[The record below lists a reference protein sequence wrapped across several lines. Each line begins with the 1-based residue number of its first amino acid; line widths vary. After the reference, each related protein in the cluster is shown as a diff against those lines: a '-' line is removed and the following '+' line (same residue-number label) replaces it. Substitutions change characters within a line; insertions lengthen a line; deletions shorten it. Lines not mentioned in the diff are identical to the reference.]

1 MSGSPLSLARYMDKY
16 KLKQESKAF
25 QLLSKLLHMDP
36 KKRLNAQSALD
47 DTYFQEEPRPQ
58 DNAFGEDKIPYPKR
72 EYLNDDDGDDKG
84 SAKLSSSKTDG
95 VPSSKRMRTLQVKIY
110 SGWL

>member
-1 MSGSPLSLARYMDKY
+1 MTGSPHSLARYMDKY

-47 DTYFQEEPRPQ
+47 DTYFQEVLQ
-58 DNAFGEDKIPYPKR
+58 CNNSVYKIPTP
-72 EYLNDDDGDDKG
+72 
-84 SAKLSSSKTDG
+84 
-95 VPSSKRMRTLQVKIY
+95 I
-110 SGWL
+110 